1 MPSHIIQ
8 LHCTFLYVLSRIK
21 RYAESHYTAPPMYY
35 VKRYAESHYALCMYY
50 LGLNGM
56 PSHIIQLHCTFL
68 YVYVS
73 RIKRYAE
80 SHYTA
85 PPYVAAL
92 CII

>member
-8 LHCTFLYVLSRIK
+8 LHRMLLLYVLSRIK
-21 RYAESHYTAPPMYY
+21 RYAESHYTAPLYI
-35 VKRYAESHYALCMYY
+35 L
-50 LGLNGM
+50 
-56 PSHIIQLHCTFL
+56 L
-68 YVYVS
+68 YVLS

-85 PPYVAAL
+85 PLYVPL

>member
-1 MPSHIIQ
+1 MLSHIIQ
-8 LHCTFLYVLSRIK
+8 LHRTLLLYVLSRIK
-21 RYAESHYTAPPMYY
+21 RYAKSHTVYRT
-35 VKRYAESHYALCMYY
+35 L
-50 LGLNGM
+50 L
-56 PSHIIQLHCTFL
+56 L
-68 YVYVS
+68 YVLS

>member
-1 MPSHIIQ
+1 MPSHIQ
-8 LHCTFLYVLSRIK
+8 LHRTLLLYVLSRIK
-21 RYAESHYTAPPMYY
+21 RYAESHYTAP
-35 VKRYAESHYALCMYY
+35 
-50 LGLNGM
+50 LGLNG
-56 PSHIIQLHCTFL
+56 SHYTATLLL
-68 YVYVS
+68 YVLS

>member
-21 RYAESHYTAPPMYY
+21 RYAESHYTAPL
-35 VKRYAESHYALCMYY
+35 VRYCSMYY

-56 PSHIIQLHCTFL
+56 PSHIIQLHRTLLL
-68 YVYVS
+68 YVLS

-85 PPYVAAL
+85 PLYVAAL